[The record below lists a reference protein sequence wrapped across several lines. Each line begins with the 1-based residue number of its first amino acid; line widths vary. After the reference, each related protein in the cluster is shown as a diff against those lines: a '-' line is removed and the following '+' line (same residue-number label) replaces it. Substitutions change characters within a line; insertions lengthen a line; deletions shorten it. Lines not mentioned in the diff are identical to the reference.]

1 MTTGRPVFDGA
12 VHLTSRLVA
21 LPEVAVTVGASGA
34 SGASSPST
42 TFSVTAIVAEPPLPS
57 STLTV
62 TA

>member
-1 MTTGRPVFDGA
+1 MTAGRPVFDGA

-21 LPEVAVTVGASGA
+21 LPEVAFTVGASGA
-34 SGASSPST
+34 IGGSSRSV
-42 TFSVTAIVAEPPLPS
+42 TFSVTAMVAEPPLPS